1 MNKKWIF
8 LILALI
14 FILIGNNLPVW
25 GLGKIESPSCR
36 HCKVEFGGERCPSCG
51 KQIGLVGVFGY
62 EDKQLPFSAMF
73 ESYADY
79 RTYMKQG
86 KIRNIAAVPAWIVG
100 IVCLVLF
107 LYHLY
112 HDKHKTSQIV

>member
-1 MNKKWIF
+1 MDF

-14 FILIGNNLPVW
+14 FILIGKNLPVG
-25 GLGKIESPSCR
+25 GLGKIEPPFCK
-36 HCKVEFGGERCPSCG
+36 HCKAEFEGERCPSCG
-51 KQIGLVGVFGY
+51 KKIGLVGVFGY
-62 EDKQLPFSAMF
+62 EDKRLPFSALF

-79 RTYMKQG
+79 RTYMKRG
-86 KIRNIAAVPAWIVG
+86 KIRNILAVPAWIVV

-107 LYHLY
+107 FYHLY

>member
-8 LILALI
+8 LILALV
-14 FILIGNNLPVW
+14 FIYAGNNLPV
-25 GLGKIESPSCR
+25 LRMGKIEPPSCK
-36 HCKVEFGGERCPSCG
+36 HCKVEFEGEHCPSCG
-51 KQIGLVGVFGY
+51 KPIGLVGVFGY
-62 EDKQLPFSAMF
+62 EGKQLHFSPVF

-79 RTYMKQG
+79 ATYMKWG
-86 KIRNIAAVPAWIVG
+86 KIRNILAVPAWIVG

-107 LYHLY
+107 FYHLY